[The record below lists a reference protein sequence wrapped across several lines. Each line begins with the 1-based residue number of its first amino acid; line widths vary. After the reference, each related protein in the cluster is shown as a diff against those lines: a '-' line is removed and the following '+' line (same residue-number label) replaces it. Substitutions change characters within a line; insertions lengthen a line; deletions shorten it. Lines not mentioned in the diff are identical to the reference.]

1 MDPTRSESGET
12 VRSGGTCRSEG
23 RGRYDGLSC
32 RPPTAPGETTPT
44 SKTIMTG
51 RRARAGNITNVA
63 LSGAGR
69 KLIGMALVVTKEER
83 PYEPAPPRNHRPGYL
98 KEA

>member
-23 RGRYDGLSC
+23 RERYDGLSC
-32 RPPTAPGETTPT
+32 RPPTAPGETTYYDR
-44 SKTIMTG
+44 KKG
-51 RRARAGNITNVA
+51 EGGKHYYVA
-63 LSGAGR
+63 LSGAAR